1 VQSAFL
7 DAVNTALKIGSGFAL
22 VGAVVA
28 WLLIDAVPAGDRP
41 NEELPLGER
50 IELDL
55 VEAGDAGGAPQGEAA
70 IQEPALRR

>member
-1 VQSAFL
+1 M
-7 DAVNTALKIGSGFAL
+7 KIGAVVAL

-28 WLLIDAVPAGDRP
+28 WLLIDAVPAGERT
-41 NEELPLGER
+41 NAELPLGER

-70 IQEPALRR
+70 LREPSRA